1 MSAAPQLEADQ
12 FEALL
17 RDTLGHHGLRAA
29 AQEAWDRAEYA
40 DRDADSMMSGLIP
53 YALDVQARR
62 CLLTLV
68 ASPSLSHPRGV
79 TCLLVEAERG
89 E

>member
-1 MSAAPQLEADQ
+1 MSDAPQFEADQ

-17 RDTLGHHGLRAA
+17 RDTLGRHGLRAA
-29 AQEAWDRAEYA
+29 DQYAWDQAECA
-40 DRDADSMMSGLIP
+40 HRDADSMMSGLIR
-53 YALDVQARR
+53 YAIDVQARG

-79 TCLLVEAERG
+79 TWLLVEAERG